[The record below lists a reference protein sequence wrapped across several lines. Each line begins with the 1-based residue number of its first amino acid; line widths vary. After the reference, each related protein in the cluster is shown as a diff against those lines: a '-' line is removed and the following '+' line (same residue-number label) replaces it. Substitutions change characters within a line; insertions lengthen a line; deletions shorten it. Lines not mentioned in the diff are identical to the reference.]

1 MPAMTTSRRQSE
13 PLYAS
18 LRAFGFAAG
27 MACAALPARAAGD
40 LTALGLEQLM
50 ALTVVGASKYEQRQN
65 EVAAAVTIITRS
77 EIKAHGWR
85 TLADVLGSLPG
96 VHVTYDRQYTYL
108 GTRGFGIPGDSNVR
122 LLLTVN
128 GNRINDPLYD
138 GASVGRE
145 LPLDLDLVERIEF
158 IAGPGGAVYGQ
169 NAMFGV
175 VNIVTRSGADVNG
188 AELAVAAEHAPALRE
203 GRATWGRRLAN
214 GVDVLVSMTG
224 QRAAGADRFYDYGA
238 AGVSGVATGLD
249 AERDRELFARIAGGR
264 WHFDF
269 THGSRRK
276 DDPTAGFLSDP
287 LVAGQHQSDAYTV
300 AQLRYSERL
309 RGDTLQLTGRVFSG
323 RYRYDSILSYGTL
336 FAFPAQA
343 DWHGTE
349 WSLVSTAVA
358 GHKMMLG
365 FEAQRNARTDQ
376 FALDLAAPANDIRIP
391 ASGRRVGV
399 YLQDEWRLHPVL
411 TATFGLRVD
420 DDGALRT
427 SPRAGLI
434 WQPAAATTLK
444 ALYGRAHRAPNMYE
458 SRYTDGLALV
468 ANPALAGERIDTF
481 EIVADRRVGRELG
494 LRASIYEWTMHD
506 QITLGTD
513 PVSGLSQYR
522 SGGTVRARGVEL
534 SADRTWASGARLR
547 GSVSRQQVDDSTGVR
562 LPNSPRW
569 LAKLAATA
577 PLPFAGL
584 RLGWELRC
592 ESSRRTLAGAEIGG
606 HAVSNLHLV
615 TDALGE
621 DIELSFGVH
630 NLFDRRYAHPGAD
643 TNWQDALQQDGR
655 NVRVALTARF

>member
-1 MPAMTTSRRQSE
+1 MTTSRRQSD
-13 PLYAS
+13 PLFAL

-27 MACAALPARAAGD
+27 MAAAALPARAATD

-50 ALTVVGASKYEQRQN
+50 ALTVVGASKYEQRQH
-65 EVAAAVTIITRS
+65 EVAAAVTIVTRS

-108 GTRGFGIPGDSNVR
+108 GTRGFGVLGDSNVR
-122 LLLTVN
+122 LLLTIN

-138 GASVGRE
+138 GASAGRE

-188 AELAVAAEHAPALRE
+188 AELAIAAEHAPALRE
-203 GRATWGRRLAN
+203 GRATWGRRLAG
-214 GVDVLVSMTG
+214 GVDVLVSVSG

-238 AGVSGVATGLD
+238 AGVSGVASGLD

-276 DDPTAGFLSDP
+276 GDPTAGFLSDP
-287 LVAGQHQSDAYTV
+287 LVAGQHQSDAYTLG
-300 AQLRYSERL
+300 QLRYSEQL
-309 RGDTLQLTGRVFSG
+309 RGDTLQLTGRVFAG

-358 GHKMMLG
+358 GHKLMLG

-399 YLQDEWRLHPVL
+399 YLQDEWRLHPAL
-411 TATFGLRVD
+411 TATLGLRVD
-420 DDGALRT
+420 DDGTPRLRT

-434 WQPAAATTLK
+434 WQAAAATTLK

-481 EIVADRRVGRELG
+481 EIVADQRVGRELG

-513 PVSGLSQYR
+513 PASGLSQYR
-522 SGGTVRARGVEL
+522 SGGTVRARGIEL

-547 GSVSRQQVDDSTGVR
+547 GSVSRQHVDDATGVR
-562 LPNSPRW
+562 LPNSPHW

-592 ESSRRTLAGAEIGG
+592 ESSRRTLAGAELGG
-606 HAVSNLHLV
+606 HAVSNLNLV

-621 DIELSFGVH
+621 GIELSLGVH

-655 NVRVALTARF
+655 NVRIALTARF